1 MAVLSFVGYDSSIPP
16 SPQGLI
22 DVEKEVA
29 KLVGKKAELEKQIE
43 KLSEKLS
50 KGDYKEKVP
59 IKVQE
64 QDAEKVGT
72 GKDHLTGLWMTKP
85 LSGFFFP
92 PPPLLIHSYAR
103 AKLSWKR

>member
-1 MAVLSFVGYDSSIPP
+1 MAVLSFIRYNSSVPP

-72 GKDHLTGLWMTKP
+72 GKEHLTELWMTKP
-85 LSGFFFP
+85 LSGF

>member
-1 MAVLSFVGYDSSIPP
+1 MVVLSFIRYNSSIPS

-43 KLSEKLS
+43 KLSEKIS

-72 GKDHLTGLWMTKP
+72 GKDHLTGLCMTKP
-85 LSGFFFP
+85 LSSFFS
-92 PPPLLIHSYAR
+92 PPL
-103 AKLSWKR
+103 

>member
-1 MAVLSFVGYDSSIPP
+1 M
-16 SPQGLI
+16 
-22 DVEKEVA
+22 A

-43 KLSEKLS
+43 KLSEKIS

-64 QDAEKVGT
+64 QDAEKVGR

-85 LSGFFFP
+85 LSGYQVFFLP
-92 PPPLLIHSYAR
+92 PFDSQLRQSQIELEKVKEATDNF
-103 AKLSWKR
+103 KKMM